1 MPAKKTTEALFSART
16 FDLPS
21 KQDPPRPVRRSI
33 SVSGAIYD
41 RLRASV
47 TGESLAA
54 FVDDVVTSAL
64 DDPATAARIVTEC
77 RRETVP

>member
-1 MPAKKTTEALFSART
+1 MTTNKTPFPART
-16 FDLPS
+16 YDLPT
-21 KQDPPRPVRRSI
+21 KQDPPRSVRRSI

-47 TGESLAA
+47 IGESLAA

-64 DDPATAARIVTEC
+64 DDPVIAARIAARC
-77 RRETVP
+77 RRETGP